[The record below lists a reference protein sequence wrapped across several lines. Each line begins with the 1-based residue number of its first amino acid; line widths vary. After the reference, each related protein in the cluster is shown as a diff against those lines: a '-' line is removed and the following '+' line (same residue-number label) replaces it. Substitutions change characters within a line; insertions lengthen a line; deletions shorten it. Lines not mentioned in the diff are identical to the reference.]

1 MFLAKRTSNWTRVNE
16 VCSSWRFLGGITPD
30 RLAILDKVWEK
41 EMGRLAEHCQLL
53 GVDGHFIVVKPKS
66 AAAASELALRS
77 SVLVKGLN
85 KYFKRPWITAIKT
98 ANKI

>member
-30 RLAILDKVWEK
+30 RLAILDAIWEK
-41 EMGRLAEHCQLL
+41 EIGLLGKHCQLL
-53 GVDGHFIVVKPKS
+53 GVDGHYILVKPRS
-66 AAAASELALRS
+66 AMAASELALRS

-85 KYFKRPWITAIKT
+85 KYFKRPWIKGIRTDS
-98 ANKI
+98 KI